1 MKLRAA
7 HSPGLGG
14 SVTIPGSKSHTI
26 RALFIASLAEGTSVI
41 RSPLVSKDAEAAVSA
56 CRAFGAKIEGKEDS
70 FAVRGFGGRPCTPD
84 DVVDVANSG
93 TTMNFSIGMA
103 SLTKG
108 TTVLSGDEQ
117 IRRRPVGPLL
127 DALRDLG
134 VDAFSTRGNGTPPV
148 VVTGRSSGSEPGAAK
163 DGFAKDG
170 FCRMDAPV
178 SQYLSSLL
186 IHAPLFKNDTEI
198 EMIRLLEVPYV
209 EMTLWWLDK
218 FNIRY
223 DNDNFK
229 HFRIYGGQSYSAFD
243 ETIPGDFSS
252 ATFFAVLA
260 AASGAEIFM
269 KNLNMSDVQGDK
281 EILRL
286 LERMGAK
293 VTVMPDG
300 VGVGGGRLI
309 GTRMDLNATPD
320 AICAMAVAGC
330 FAEGE
335 TRIENVPQAR
345 VKETDRIAVMTAELR
360 KMGADIEER
369 DDGLVVRQSPL
380 AGTEVE
386 GHGDHRVVMSLAVAG
401 LLSGGVTTVSGAEAV
416 GVTFPEFSRLVKECG
431 GDIAMI
437 EEVL

>member
-7 HSPGLGG
+7 NSGGLGG

-26 RALFIASLAEGTSVI
+26 RALFLASLADGTSSI
-41 RSPLVSKDAEAAVSA
+41 RSPLVSKDAEAALRA
-56 CRAFGAKIEGKEDS
+56 CRAFGAEIEEEKDS
-70 FAVRGFGGRPCTPD
+70 FIVRGFGGRPRLPD
-84 DVVDVANSG
+84 NIVDVANSG
-93 TTMNFSIGMA
+93 TTMNFAIGTA
-103 SLTKG
+103 SLTNG
-108 TTVLSGDEQ
+108 VTVLTGDEQ
-117 IRRRPVGPLL
+117 IRKRPVGPLIE
-127 DALRDLG
+127 AMNALG
-134 VDAFSTRGNGTPPV
+134 VNAFSTRGDGNPPV
-148 VVTGRSSGSEPGAAK
+148 VVRNQSDTARG
-163 DGFAKDG
+163 G

-186 IHAPLFKNDTEI
+186 IHAPLFEKDTEI

-218 FNIRY
+218 FGIRY
-223 DNDNFK
+223 ENDG
-229 HFRIYGGQSYSAFD
+229 FRRFRVYGGQSYTAFD

-260 AASGAEIFM
+260 AVSGAEIFM
-269 KNLNMSDVQGDK
+269 KNLDMSDVQGDK
-281 EILRL
+281 EVLRL

-293 VTVMPDG
+293 ITVRPDG
-300 VGVGGGRLI
+300 AGVRGGKLT
-309 GTRMDLNATPD
+309 GTRIDLNAMPD

-345 VKETDRIAVMTAELR
+345 LKETDRIAVMTAELK

-369 DDGLVVRQSPL
+369 DDGLVIRQSAL
-380 AGTEVE
+380 AGTEVD

-401 LLSGGVTTVSGAEAV
+401 LLSEGVTTVGSAEAV
-416 GVTFPEFSRLVKECG
+416 GVTFPEFPKLIEDCG
-431 GDIAMI
+431 GNITLMD
-437 EEVL
+437 